1 MTLSTQTSKT
11 SYTGNGATTVFP
23 VPFPFTRGD
32 DIKVLLRQDG
42 AEMSLLPGTHYSI
55 AGEGSPSGGSL
66 TMAEPPATG
75 TTLVLYRAPAIVQE
89 VDYVENA
96 AFPAETHEAALDL
109 LTMICQALDE
119 KIGRA
124 VLYPVSTPQEDIR
137 DSTAFLDTCQG
148 AREAAL
154 AAEAQASASAAQA
167 QIQAG
172 LAGDC
177 VLQAQVAV
185 GQAQAS
191 VGGLRVSAGDTTPG
205 SLSAKLAAGDG
216 LAETLLCP
224 GADEA
229 LRLSLALAAD
239 PGLELAEG
247 LLRVRVAPGGGLS
260 RTAAGLA
267 ADIGSGPD
275 QLSTNSILSLTL
287 RPAMV
292 AGRVF
297 NHALLGGM

>member
-1 MTLSTQTSKT
+1 MTLSTQISKT

-23 VPFPFTRGD
+23 VPFPFMRAD
-32 DIKVLLRQDG
+32 DIKVLLRRDG
-42 AEMSLLPGTHYSI
+42 TETPLLSGTHFSVT
-55 AGEGSPSGGSL
+55 GEGNPSGGSL
-66 TMAEPPATG
+66 TLAEPPATG

-124 VLYPVSTPQEDIR
+124 VLYPVSTPLVDIR
-137 DSTAFLDTCQG
+137 DSSAFLGACEG
-148 AREAAL
+148 ARD
-154 AAEAQASASAAQA
+154 AAQA
-167 QIQAG
+167 AGSQAQAAATGAQAQAG
-172 LAGDC
+172 LGGDFAA
-177 VLQAQVAV
+177 LT
-185 GQAQAS
+185 QAS
-191 VGGLRVSAGDTTPG
+191 VGGVRVSAADTTPRN
-205 SLSAKLAAGDG
+205 LSAKLTAGDG
-216 LAETLLCP
+216 LAETLLSP

-239 PGLELAEG
+239 PGLELSGG
-247 LLRVRVAPGGGLS
+247 LLRARVAPGGGLS
-260 RTAAGLA
+260 RTGSGLA
-267 ADIGSGPD
+267 ADLGSGPD
-275 QLSTNSILSLTL
+275 QLSTNATL

>member
-1 MTLSTQTSKT
+1 MTLSTPISKT
-11 SYTGNGATTVFP
+11 SFTGNGATTVFP
-23 VPFPFTRGD
+23 VPFPFMRED

-42 AEMSLLPGTHYSI
+42 AETPLLSGTHFNVTG
-55 AGEGSPSGGSL
+55 AGSPSGGSL
-66 TMAEPPATG
+66 MLFEPPATG

-137 DSTAFLDTCQG
+137 DSSAFLGTCEN
-148 AREAAL
+148 ARDAAQAAGIQASAAATEAETQAAL
-154 AAEAQASASAAQA
+154 AGNYAAQA
-167 QIQAG
+167 K
-172 LAGDC
+172 
-177 VLQAQVAV
+177 
-185 GQAQAS
+185 AS
-191 VGGLRVSAGDTTPG
+191 VGGLRVSAGDTTPRN
-205 SLSAKLAAGDG
+205 LSAKLAAGDG
-216 LAETLLCP
+216 LAETLLFP

-229 LRLSLALAAD
+229 LRLSLALAENS
-239 PGLELAEG
+239 GLELSDG
-247 LLRVRVAPGGGLS
+247 LLRAKIAPGGGLF
-260 RTAAGLA
+260 RTGPGLA
-267 ADIGSGPD
+267 ADLGSGPD
-275 QLSTNSILSLTL
+275 QLSTNAMLSLTL

-292 AGRVF
+292 AGRVI

>member
-11 SYTGNGATTVFP
+11 AYTGNGATTVFP
-23 VPFPFTRGD
+23 VPFPFMRPD

-42 AEMSLLPGTHYSI
+42 VETPLLPGTHYSLEG
-55 AGEGSPSGGSL
+55 AGSPSGGSL
-66 TMAEPPATG
+66 TLAEPPATG
-75 TTLVLYRAPAIVQE
+75 QALVLYRAPAIVQE

-137 DSTAFLDTCQG
+137 DSSAFLTACES
-148 AREAAL
+148 AREQAL
-154 AAEAQASASAAQA
+154 TAGTQAGASASEAQTQADLAGDFAAQA
-167 QIQAG
+167 QA
-172 LAGDC
+172 
-177 VLQAQVAV
+177 AV
-185 GQAQAS
+185 N
-191 VGGLRVSAGDTTPG
+191 GLRVSASDTTPG
-205 SLSAKLAAGDG
+205 HLSAKLAAGGG
-216 LAETLLCP
+216 LAETLINP

-229 LRLSLALAAD
+229 LRLSIALAQD

-247 LLRVRVAPGGGLS
+247 LLRARLASGGGLS
-260 RTAAGLA
+260 RTASGLA
-267 ADIGSGPD
+267 ADLGAGPD
-275 QLSTNSILSLTL
+275 QLSTNSTL

-292 AGRVF
+292 AGRVL

>member
-11 SYTGNGATTVFP
+11 SYIGNGATTVFP
-23 VPFPFTRGD
+23 VPFPFMRGD

-42 AEMSLLPGTHYSI
+42 AETPLLPGTHYSL

-66 TMAEPPATG
+66 TLAEPPATG
-75 TTLVLYRAPAIVQE
+75 ATLVLYRAPAIVQE

-119 KIGRA
+119 KLGRA
-124 VLYPVSTPQEDIR
+124 VLYPVSTPAGDIR
-137 DSTAFLDTCQG
+137 DSSAFLGTCEG

-154 AAEAQASASAAQA
+154 AAGAQASASATQA
-167 QIQAG
+167 EAQAG
-172 LAGDC
+172 LAEGF
-177 VLQAQVAV
+177 AA
-185 GQAQAS
+185 QAQAA

-205 SLSAKLAAGDG
+205 SLSAKLVAGDG
-216 LAETLLCP
+216 LAETLLFP

-229 LRLSLALAAD
+229 LRLSIALATE

-247 LLRVRVAPGGGLS
+247 LLRAQVAPDGGLV

-275 QLSTNSILSLTL
+275 QLSTNSILNLTL

>member
-11 SYTGNGATTVFP
+11 SYLGNGATTVFP
-23 VPFPFTRGD
+23 VPFPFMRGD

-42 AEMSLLPGTHYSI
+42 AETPLLPGTHYSL

-66 TMAEPPATG
+66 TLAEPPATG
-75 TTLVLYRAPAIVQE
+75 QALVLYRAPAIVQE

-119 KIGRA
+119 KLGRA

-137 DSTAFLDTCQG
+137 DSSAFLDTCES

-154 AAEAQASASAAQA
+154 AAQALASAALLLA
-167 QIQAG
+167 EDQAG
-172 LAGDC
+172 LAGGF
-177 VLQAQVAV
+177 AA
-185 GQAQAS
+185 QAQAS
-191 VGGLRVSAGDTTPG
+191 VGGLRVSAGDTAPG

-216 LAETLLCP
+216 LAETLLSP

-229 LRLSLALAAD
+229 LRLSIALATD
-239 PGLELAEG
+239 PGLELAGG
-247 LLRVRVAPGGGLS
+247 LLRAQVAPGGGLA
-260 RTAAGLA
+260 RTASGLA
-267 ADIGSGPD
+267 ADLGAGPD
-275 QLSTNSILSLTL
+275 QIPTNSILSLTL

>member
-23 VPFPFTRGD
+23 VPFPFMRED

-42 AEMSLLPGTHYSI
+42 AETPLLSGTHYGLSG
-55 AGEGSPSGGSL
+55 AGSPAGGSL
-66 TMAEPPATG
+66 ALAEPPATG
-75 TTLVLYRAPAIVQE
+75 QTLVLYRDPAIVQE

-119 KIGRA
+119 RLGRA
-124 VLYPVSTPQEDIR
+124 VVYPVSTPQMDIR
-137 DSTAFLDTCQG
+137 DSTAFLG
-148 AREAAL
+148 ACESARATALAAGTQAGEAASQAQAQAAL
-154 AAEAQASASAAQA
+154 AQGHVAQA
-167 QIQAG
+167 QGYA
-172 LAGDC
+172 
-177 VLQAQVAV
+177 VQAQGAV
-185 GQAQAS
+185 N
-191 VGGLRVSAGDTTPG
+191 GLRVSAADTTPG
-205 SLSAKLAAGDG
+205 QLSAKLAAGDG
-216 LAETLLCP
+216 LAETLLSP

-229 LRLSLALAAD
+229 LRLSIALGQD
-239 PGLELAEG
+239 PGLELAAG
-247 LLRVRVAPGGGLS
+247 LLRARVATGGGLA
-260 RTAAGLA
+260 RTTSGLA
-267 ADIGSGPD
+267 ADLGSGPD
-275 QLSTNSILSLTL
+275 QLSTNATL

>member
-11 SYTGNGATTVFP
+11 TYIGNGATSVFP
-23 VPFPFTRGD
+23 VPFPFLRPD

-42 AEMSLLPGTHYSI
+42 AELPLLPGTHYNVEG
-55 AGEGSPSGGSL
+55 AGEPSGGSL
-66 TMAEPPATG
+66 TLVEPPATG
-75 TTLVLYRAPAIVQE
+75 QVLLIYRDPAIVQE

-137 DSTAFLDTCQG
+137 DTSAFLGSCES
-148 AREAAL
+148 ARAGTL
-154 AAEAQASASAAQA
+154 AAEAQAIASASEARAQA
-167 QIQAG
+167 D
-172 LAGDC
+172 LAEGF
-177 VLQAQVAV
+177 AA
-185 GQAQAS
+185 QAQAS

-205 SLSAKLAAGDG
+205 NLSAKLLAGDG
-216 LAETLLCP
+216 LAETLLNP

-229 LRLSLALAAD
+229 LRLSVALAPD
-239 PGLELAEG
+239 SGLELSDG
-247 LLRVRVAPGGGLS
+247 LLRARVAAVGGLA
-260 RTAAGLA
+260 RTSSGLA
-267 ADIGSGPD
+267 ADLGPGPD
-275 QLSTNSILSLTL
+275 QLSTNLSL

-292 AGRVF
+292 AGRVL
-297 NHALLGGM
+297 NHTALGGM

>member
-11 SYTGNGATTVFP
+11 SYTGNGASTVFP
-23 VPFPFTRGD
+23 VPFPFMRPD

-42 AEMSLLPGTHYSI
+42 VEMLLLPGTHYGVTG
-55 AGEGSPSGGSL
+55 AGNASGGSL
-66 TMAEPPATG
+66 TLAEPPATG
-75 TTLVLYRAPAIVQE
+75 QVLVLYRAPAIVQE

-124 VLYPVSTPQEDIR
+124 VLYPVSTPQADIR
-137 DSTAFLDTCQG
+137 DSTAFLGSCEG
-148 AREAAL
+148 ARDQAL
-154 AAEAQASASAAQA
+154 AAGSQASASASQAQA
-167 QIQAG
+167 QAA
-172 LAGDC
+172 LAE
-177 VLQAQVAV
+177 VYAAQAQ
-185 GQAQAS
+185 GS
-191 VGGLRVSAGDTTPG
+191 VGGLRVSATDTTPRN
-205 SLSAKLAAGDG
+205 LSAKLAAGDG
-216 LAETLLCP
+216 LAETLLSP

-229 LRLSLALAAD
+229 LQLSLALAQD
-239 PGLELAEG
+239 PGLELAQG
-247 LLRVRVAPGGGLS
+247 LLRVQAAPGGGLL
-260 RTAAGLA
+260 RTASGLA
-267 ADIGSGPD
+267 ADIGPGPA
-275 QLSTNSILSLTL
+275 QLSTNDSVNETL

>member
-1 MTLSTQTSKT
+1 MTLSTQISKT

-23 VPFPFTRGD
+23 VPFPFMRGD

-42 AEMSLLPGTHYSI
+42 AQTPLLSGTHFSVT
-55 AGEGSPSGGSL
+55 GEGNPSGGSL
-66 TMAEPPATG
+66 TLVEPPATG
-75 TTLVLYRAPAIVQE
+75 TVLVLYRAPAIVQE

-124 VLYPVSTPQEDIR
+124 VLYPVSTPLEDIR
-137 DSTAFLDTCQG
+137 DSSAFLDTCEV
-148 AREAAL
+148 ARDAAL
-154 AAEAQASASAAQA
+154 AAGTQASAAATEA
-167 QIQAG
+167 QTQAG
-172 LAGDC
+172 LAGGH
-177 VLQAQVAV
+177 VI
-185 GQAQAS
+185 QAQAAVAQAQAA
-191 VGGLRVSAGDTTPG
+191 VGGIRVSASDTTPRN
-205 SLSAKLAAGDG
+205 LSAKLIADDG
-216 LAETLLCP
+216 LAETLLFP
-224 GADEA
+224 GADEV
-229 LRLSLALAAD
+229 LRLSLALAED

-260 RTAAGLA
+260 RMASGLA
-267 ADIGSGPD
+267 ADLGTGPD
-275 QLSTNSILSLTL
+275 QLSTNATLSLTL

-297 NHALLGGM
+297 NHALMGGM